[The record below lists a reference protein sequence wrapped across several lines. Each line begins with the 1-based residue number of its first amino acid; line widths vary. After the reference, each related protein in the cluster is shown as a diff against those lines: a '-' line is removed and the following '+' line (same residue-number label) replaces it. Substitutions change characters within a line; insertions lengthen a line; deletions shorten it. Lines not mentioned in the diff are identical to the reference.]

1 MIGGIFME
9 IYSRNKQVKRILA
22 GILTVIM
29 VLVSI
34 DLGQFISVKAATE
47 YDTLYLIDNTAEKWV
62 KNNNAKIKAID
73 NSNGHIA
80 YWMTQKDETTWSV
93 KIPKNAYN
101 ITFNRYAEDK
111 TTQWN
116 SWSAG
121 GRDKNNAYYVDGT
134 EYGHWSIM
142 EESEEYFHAGDMVY
156 LDVSEFTQWEND
168 DAVMYINFTNASK
181 EENNGNDVLISS
193 ADKKM
198 YNPKKVENKIEKDIY
213 QYIVTQKEEG
223 ATKLRF
229 WRGNDTTLWNCSVVF
244 SYDDYLKGLN
254 CVKITDWNNGEVT
267 CYEEKPEISMD
278 TSAFKY
284 NETLQ
289 AWMCEKKLETLE
301 GTISST
307 TDIKE
312 LSYTVTDLQENILL
326 SGTMD
331 VAKKWKIKKF
341 GLVYGYNTIEV
352 KATAKSGKKYTQTL
366 SIWNTSSENLN
377 NTNIDTTDSD
387 GDGLDN
393 YLESLYGTDTK
404 KTDTDGDG
412 LSDFYEVYLFNTNP
426 LLKDSDKNGVIDSL
440 EDADGDGLSNADEMK
455 KGTNPLKDDT
465 DGDGLTDAEEI
476 NQYKTDPL
484 KEDTD
489 EDTLLDGSEIKL
501 GFDPNKK
508 DTDENG
514 VLDCDELVQQKYTYD
529 TDKED
534 EVINSINVSMEC
546 SGDLSRQVQVEA
558 ISGEAVTGSVGSA
571 FDISVDADFDTA
583 KVTFSYDET
592 LLGDTKEEN
601 LCVLWYNEENEIY
614 EILDDTTVVDT
625 KKNTVTYTTT
635 HFSEYLLVDRQ
646 IWYDTWRENPNYRSS
661 EDMVYY
667 NVALTVD
674 VSGSMSGSNIEMAKQ
689 TLHAFVNALTSEDY
703 ACLVTYND
711 YAETKEDF
719 IKGNN
724 TDALHSAIDSLS
736 AYGGTSI
743 SDGVL
748 EACNQL
754 QSYKGIP
761 HDESYEKII
770 VLICDGESTCS
781 EVALNAAIYNNI
793 KINCIN
799 VSRGSAEEL
808 RRIADATGGEYYYAA
823 TAADLT
829 EVMKQV
835 QQDTLGEID
844 TTDTDGDGLYDVYE
858 VNGMRIATGEIIYTN
873 PNEADTDGDGIT
885 DGEEMGE
892 MATIDYEMDGTTFS
906 CTLFHN
912 SSDPNKEG
920 NTLPTGW
927 KYVDSMDYL
936 PISPGIYNKMYVEN
950 PDENIYKEYINVKT
964 IHGYESLHGVMA
976 EKITEEKAKELNK
989 NYYIRKGEAI
999 ITALTFAGQF
1009 LNYYLGNEGGV
1020 HHFDASSIIYQGDMG
1035 IKYLNN
1041 IKRIYKNR
1049 KKLVKEGETVY
1060 LACETDLSG
1069 NSLTGCRSYTND
1081 IVGMGF
1087 NINQFLAINA
1097 ANAAMVVELSFD
1109 GETYTATYHYYVI
1122 DYYNWDGNPKDLDEL
1137 NLYGLSSN
1145 YVNYGKYTA
1154 SFKWNKEDDMHTA
1167 IALEQEKVF
1176 WYIKFPPFL

>member
-1 MIGGIFME
+1 MAGSGITIHAE
-9 IYSRNKQVKRILA
+9 EENITIYFIDATSGKWVENNSAR
-22 GILTVIM
+22 M
-29 VLVSI
+29 V
-34 DLGQFISVKAATE
+34 
-47 YDTLYLIDNTAEKWV
+47 LIDNSH
-62 KNNNAKIKAID
+62 N
-73 NSNGHIA
+73 
-80 YWMTQKDETTWSV
+80 YETYDMELTGEHVWSV
-93 KIPKNAYN
+93 QVPKSAKN
-101 ITFNRYAEDK
+101 ITFNRYDQDK

-121 GRDKNNAYYVDGT
+121 GRNDNNAYYVDGS
-134 EYGHWSIM
+134 EYGHWEYFEDDEI
-142 EESEEYFHAGDMVY
+142 YFHAGDMIY
-156 LDVSEFTQWEND
+156 LDLSEFTQWEKD
-168 DAVMYINFTNASK
+168 DAVMYANFTIASK
-181 EENNGNDVLISS
+181 EENGGKDIVISS
-193 ADKKM
+193 ADKKV
-198 YNPKKVENKIEKDIY
+198 YNPQKVENKIEKDIY

-244 SYDDYLKGLN
+244 SDDDYFKGLN
-254 CVKITDWNNGEVT
+254 CVKITDWNNGEAIY
-267 CYEEKPEISMD
+267 YEQKPEISMD
-278 TSAFKY
+278 TSAFEY

-289 AWMCEKKLETLE
+289 AWMCEKKLDTLA

-352 KATAKSGKKYTQTL
+352 KATARSGKKYTQTL

-404 KTDTDGDG
+404 KTD
-412 LSDFYEVYLFNTNP
+412 
-426 LLKDSDKNGVIDSL
+426 
-440 EDADGDGLSNADEMK
+440 
-455 KGTNPLKDDT
+455 
-465 DGDGLTDAEEI
+465 
-476 NQYKTDPL
+476 PL

-514 VLDCDELVQQKYTYD
+514 VLDRDELVQQKYTYD

-601 LCVLWYNEENEIY
+601 LCVLWYNEEDDIY

-674 VSGSMSGSNIEMAKQ
+674 VSGSMRGSNIEMAKQ

-719 IKGNN
+719 TKGSN

-835 QQDTLGEID
+835 Q
-844 TTDTDGDGLYDVYE
+844 
-858 VNGMRIATGEIIYTN
+858 RILWGKLIPHI
-873 PNEADTDGDGIT
+873 
-885 DGEEMGE
+885 
-892 MATIDYEMDGTTFS
+892 
-906 CTLFHN
+906 
-912 SSDPNKEG
+912 
-920 NTLPTGW
+920 
-927 KYVDSMDYL
+927 
-936 PISPGIYNKMYVEN
+936 
-950 PDENIYKEYINVKT
+950 
-964 IHGYESLHGVMA
+964 
-976 EKITEEKAKELNK
+976 
-989 NYYIRKGEAI
+989 
-999 ITALTFAGQF
+999 LT
-1009 LNYYLGNEGGV
+1009 
-1020 HHFDASSIIYQGDMG
+1020 
-1035 IKYLNN
+1035 
-1041 IKRIYKNR
+1041 
-1049 KKLVKEGETVY
+1049 
-1060 LACETDLSG
+1060 ETDFMI
-1069 NSLTGCRSYTND
+1069 Y
-1081 IVGMGF
+1081 M
-1087 NINQFLAINA
+1087 
-1097 ANAAMVVELSFD
+1097 
-1109 GETYTATYHYYVI
+1109 
-1122 DYYNWDGNPKDLDEL
+1122 K
-1137 NLYGLSSN
+1137 
-1145 YVNYGKYTA
+1145 
-1154 SFKWNKEDDMHTA
+1154 
-1167 IALEQEKVF
+1167 
-1176 WYIKFPPFL
+1176 

>member
-1 MIGGIFME
+1 ME
-9 IYSRNKQVKRILA
+9 SYSKNRKVKRVLA
-22 GILTVIM
+22 SILTIIM
-29 VLVSI
+29 VFVSI
-34 DLGQFISVKAATE
+34 DLSQFVSVQAATE
-47 YDTLYLIDNTAEKWV
+47 YETLYLIDNTAEKWV
-62 KNNNAKIKAID
+62 KNDNAKIKAID
-73 NSNGHIA
+73 NSNGHTA
-80 YWMTQKDETTWSV
+80 YWMTQKDESTWSV
-93 KIPKNAYN
+93 KVPKNAYN

-121 GRDKNNAYYVDGT
+121 GKDKNNAYYVDGT
-134 EYGHWSIM
+134 EYGHWGTM
-142 EESEEYFHAGDMVY
+142 EESEDYFHAGDIIY

-168 DAVMYINFTNASK
+168 DAVMYVNFTNASK
-181 EENNGNDVLISS
+181 EENGSNDVLISS

-198 YNPKKVENKIEKDIY
+198 YNPKKVKNKVEKDIY
-213 QYIVTQKEEG
+213 RYVVTQKEEG
-223 ATKLRF
+223 AAKLRF
-229 WRGNDTTLWNCSVVF
+229 WRGNDTTLWNCSIVL
-244 SYDDYLKGLN
+244 SYDDYIKGLN
-254 CVKITDWNNGEVT
+254 CIKITDWNSGKT
-267 CYEEKPEISMD
+267 TFYEEKPEITID
-278 TSAFKY
+278 TSVFKY
-284 NETLQ
+284 NDMLD
-289 AWMCEKKLETLE
+289 AWLCEKKLETLS
-301 GTISST
+301 GTVNPVNH
-307 TDIKE
+307 IKE
-312 LSYTVTDLQENILL
+312 LSYTVMDLHDNLLL

-331 VAKKWKIKKF
+331 VSANWKITKF
-341 GLVYGYNTIEV
+341 GLVYGYNKMTV
-352 KATAKSGKKYTQTL
+352 KVATKSGKEYTKTL
-366 SIWNTSSENLN
+366 LIWNTSSENLG
-377 NTNIDTTDSD
+377 NTNIDRTDSD
-387 GDGLDN
+387 EDGLDN
-393 YLESLYGTDTK
+393 YLESLYETNPK
-404 KTDTDGDG
+404 NSDTDGDG

-426 LLKDSDKNGVIDSL
+426 LLKDTDGNGVIDSL
-440 EDADGDGLSNADEMK
+440 EDADEDGLSNGEEIK
-455 KGTNPLKDDT
+455 KGTNPLSEDT
-465 DGDGLTDAEEI
+465 DADGLTDIEEI

-484 KEDTD
+484 KADTD
-489 EDTLLDGSEIKL
+489 EDTLLDGSEVKL
-501 GFDPNKK
+501 GFDPTKK

-514 VLDCDELVQQKYTYD
+514 VLDCNERIQQKYTYD
-529 TDKED
+529 TDEE
-534 EVINSINVSMEC
+534 EVVSSISVSTEC

-571 FDISVDADFDTA
+571 FDISLDADFDTA
-583 KVTFSYDET
+583 KVTFSYDES

-601 LCVLWYNEENEIY
+601 LCVLWYNEEDDIY
-614 EILDDTTVVDT
+614 EILDDTTIVDT
-625 KKNTVTYTTT
+625 EKNTVTYNTT

-667 NVALTVD
+667 KVALTVD
-674 VSGSMSGSNIEMAKQ
+674 VSGSMQGSNIEMAKK

-703 ACLVTYND
+703 ACLISYSD
-711 YAETKEDF
+711 YAITEKDF
-719 IKGNN
+719 VKGSK
-724 TDALHSAIDSLS
+724 TDELHSGIDSLDP
-736 AYGGTSI
+736 YGGTSI
-743 SDGVL
+743 TEGIL

-754 QSYKGIP
+754 CKRGGTP
-761 HDESYEKII
+761 VGESYDKII

-781 EVALNAAIYNNI
+781 EMALNAAIYNNI

-799 VSRGSAEEL
+799 VSHGSAEEL

-829 EVMKQV
+829 EVMEQV
-835 QQDTLGEID
+835 QQNTLGEID

-873 PNEADTDGDGIT
+873 PNEADTDGDGIP

-892 MATIDYEMDGTTFS
+892 MATMDYKMNGTTFS

-936 PISPGIYNKMYVEN
+936 PVSPGIYNKMYVEN
-950 PDENIYKEYINVKT
+950 PDEKIYKNYIDVRT
-964 IHGYESLHGVMA
+964 IHGYENLHGVMA
-976 EKITEEKAKELNK
+976 DKLTEEKAKELNK
-989 NYYIRKGEAI
+989 NYYIRKGEA
-999 ITALTFAGQF
+999 TVAGLTFAGQF
-1009 LNYYLGNEGGV
+1009 LNYYLGNQGGV

-1049 KKLVKEGETVY
+1049 KKLVKKGETVY

-1081 IVGMGF
+1081 IVGWGF

-1109 GETYTATYHYYVI
+1109 GEVYTATYHYYVI
-1122 DYYNWDGNPKDLDEL
+1122 DYYNWDGNPEDLDEL

-1145 YVNYGKYTA
+1145 YANYGKYDN
-1154 SFKWNKEDDMHTA
+1154 SFTWNKEDDMDTA
-1167 IALEQEKVF
+1167 LAVEHRKVF
-1176 WYIKFPPFL
+1176 WYMDLPPFL